1 MDVVTSRISEKA
13 TEASS
18 YEDLD
23 GDINDIVISKAEQL
37 DSTINWM
44 IGLGGNLPGQE
55 LRGLA
60 PRYFPLV
67 VAYNGFRWNQIM
79 AQEIYDRLLSR
90 GLLQHPLINPLSV
103 IDIRELE
110 YIETAAERGVSFG
123 TLLQDV
129 LAAGAIAHPM
139 GWYIS
144 RHTGLSWP
152 SSLRQPLDE
161 AAKDLEDSVSEEFRP
176 K

>member
-1 MDVVTSRISEKA
+1 
-13 TEASS
+13 
-18 YEDLD
+18 
-23 GDINDIVISKAEQL
+23 
-37 DSTINWM
+37 
-44 IGLGGNLPGQE
+44 
-55 LRGLA
+55 
-60 PRYFPLV
+60 
-67 VAYNGFRWNQIM
+67 M